1 MNSYESMIFVQVLAQ
16 ITLDVLKKQLNTQI
30 DWSKVVNKMFYR
42 FSILKLSLL
51 GSWKVFST
59 AMFHKQVIVIILWFK
74 FWGCKQPLRVPP
86 FHV

>member
-16 ITLDVLKKQLNTQI
+16 ITLNVFKKQLNTKI
-30 DWSKVVNKMFYR
+30 DWSKVVNKMFCL
-42 FSILKLSLL
+42 FSILKLSLV

-59 AMFHKQVIVIILWFK
+59 AMFHKQIIVIMLWFTY
-74 FWGCKQPLRVPP
+74 WGYKQPPKVPP